1 MNLFESRYFNIN
13 RLLMS
18 LIGLWPYQKPRSRRI
33 KMILVSILLAEGITA
48 QLTPFITHEYSTSLV
63 IEVFSFSILCLIYVL
78 KYNTVYFN
86 LKHIREFMECIRV
99 DWNELQDEEEL
110 EIIRKYAR
118 TARTYL
124 YAFVGVS
131 YPGTVAYISLPFL
144 PDILDIVAP
153 LNESRTR
160 ILPFPVEYF
169 LDEQKY
175 FYLLLSHSIVAII
188 IGIVTIVTTETL
200 TFAYFCHICG
210 MFEIVSY
217 RIMSAFG
224 KSLSVLLTLNK
235 ENTIRIKL
243 IAAVKIHQKAFELF
257 EILTST
263 LSLSYFT
270 LIILGVASLSINLF
284 RLFQVTTLSEQKKEI
299 VLYIVFV
306 IGHFYYMFM
315 CNYMGQIVIDSS
327 TDIFKKACDTQWY
340 ATSSRTQ
347 KLMLFIMQRSMKS
360 CKIVMGKLYYVSL
373 EQFTTV
379 KLHHGYDNESYF

>member
-48 QLTPFITHEYSTSLV
+48 Q
-63 IEVFSFSILCLIYVL
+63 
-78 KYNTVYFN
+78 
-86 LKHIREFMECIRV
+86 IREFMECIRV

-373 EQFTTV
+373 EQFTT
-379 KLHHGYDNESYF
+379 LASMSLSYFTVIYSVQQ